1 MAQPNGSIHR
11 PKSLKATTEIKED
24 PELWRD
30 IQANVR
36 KMDDLYD
43 ATFYTWL
50 RSEDNV
56 LVTAS
61 YLQRLTGE
69 YSLDRIEHALCWLVN
84 GWRLES
90 IAILIK
96 QVTFDWITTKGDQGE
111 IDRAQL
117 VLALTDNWAIQFLTR
132 LACTLLTASTLPPGP
147 PSTTPKQ
154 HQPYSPS
161 SSPSSP
167 TSPHA
172 SIIYST
178 PPQAHGRRMAIS
190 RRVGSPLPN
199 AASDNANLNL
209 NINTNTNTNTNAHAH
224 THTHSLTAR
233 AQASAMLSGS
243 HARAQLYP
251 PHRCTHPHSD
261 PHHPPHHDQ
270 RTYGSSHLPRTSQG
284 SSKNQWPKH
293 PSTTPVFYMNKSL
306 FMEELSRKW
315 SFCRLSEFFQCMD
328 PHSGISHRFKCTLLK
343 ERALKEERSQKQTK
357 SSGSTDG
364 PTPPDKVEPPSL
376 SSRTTET
383 DGLRRVLDHEPP
395 SDVHMDDVDP
405 VETISANP
413 GEPVS
418 SSGPPR
424 RESESLHPFDMPQSV
439 DASIRED
446 PHGRE
451 GDVSSR
457 NSSSTSPSVIVPFS
471 ESVVVCAPEGNESRP
486 PSEDRPL
493 RPPSSAS
500 SSRQQAQTDTSYQ
513 SQVYSHD
520 YSDDMNSSLRGFKG
534 SDGHQHSRSQ
544 TVDAI
549 MTPMGGSSH
558 GSFAASSASASLST
572 LSLAESGD
580 EKPVRRAPSRPLQA
594 GYSQPLYR
602 HATTLSPFTS
612 MVMSDGASSS
622 TSSGNASS
630 PTTAVSLMIHS
641 GSGSGTPRER
651 HDATSAKR
659 KNSLGVNLANS
670 SFSSGNTNSSSSSV
684 HQAALGSSTA
694 IFPGP
699 RRTSTS
705 ASTTNEDLKRVRC
718 SRQNSSTSGI

>member
-61 YLQRLTGE
+61 YLQRLTSE

-132 LACTLLTASTLPPGP
+132 LACTLLTNASTLPPSSL
-147 PSTTPKQ
+147 STTAKQ
-154 HQPYSPS
+154 HQPHP
-161 SSPSSP
+161 PSSP
-167 TSPHA
+167 TSTHA

-199 AASDNANLNL
+199 VSSD
-209 NINTNTNTNTNAHAH
+209 NTNTNTNTNS
-224 THTHSLTAR
+224 HSQAAR

-243 HARAQLYP
+243 HARTQIYL
-251 PHRCTHPHSD
+251 PHRCTNPNHSD
-261 PHHPPHHDQ
+261 PHHVPHHDQ
-270 RTYGSSHLPRTSQG
+270 RNYGSSHLPRTSQG
-284 SSKNQWPKH
+284 SSKNHWPKH

-328 PHSGISHRFKCTLLK
+328 PNSGISHRFKCTLLK

-357 SSGSTDG
+357 LSGSTEG
-364 PTPPDKVEPPSL
+364 PTPIPDKVEPHSI

-383 DGLRRVLDHEPP
+383 DDGARRVLDHEPP
-395 SDVHMDDVDP
+395 SDVHMDDVEP
-405 VETISANP
+405 VEFSSVNL

-418 SSGPPR
+418 SSRPIR
-424 RESESLHPFDMPQSV
+424 RESESLHPFDMPQSI
-439 DASIRED
+439 DTTPIRED
-446 PHGRE
+446 HTHGKE
-451 GDVSSR
+451 GDVTSR
-457 NSSSTSPSVIVPFS
+457 NSSSISPSFIVPLS
-471 ESVVVCAPEGNESRP
+471 ESVVVRAPDENESRP

-493 RPPSSAS
+493 RPSSNAS
-500 SSRQQAQTDTSYQ
+500 SSRHQAQTDMSYQ

-520 YSDDMNSSLRGFKG
+520 YNDDMNSSLRGFKG

-572 LSLAESGD
+572 LSLTESGE
-580 EKPVRRAPSRPLQA
+580 EKLVRRAPSRPLQA

-602 HATTLSPFTS
+602 HATTLSVPFTS

-630 PTTAVSLMIHS
+630 PTTASLMNIHS
-641 GSGSGTPRER
+641 SSGPGTPRER
-651 HDATSAKR
+651 HDSTSAKR
-659 KNSLGVNLANS
+659 KNSLGVNLTNA
-670 SFSSGNTNSSSSSV
+670 SFSSGSTNSSSSSV
-684 HQAALGSSTA
+684 HQAALNSSST

>member
-96 QVTFDWITTKGDQGE
+96 QVTFDWVTTKGDQGE

-132 LACTLLTASTLPPGP
+132 LACTLLTASTLPPGL
-147 PSTTPKQ
+147 PSTTTKQ

-190 RRVGSPLPN
+190 RRVGPPLPN
-199 AASDNANLNL
+199 ASSDNANLNL
-209 NINTNTNTNTNAHAH
+209 NVNVNTNTNAHAH
-224 THTHSLTAR
+224 THSQTAR

-243 HARAQLYP
+243 HARAQ
-251 PHRCTHPHSD
+251 
-261 PHHPPHHDQ
+261 
-270 RTYGSSHLPRTSQG
+270 G

-293 PSTTPVFYMNKSL
+293 TSTNPVFYMNKSL

-343 ERALKEERSQKQTK
+343 ERALKEERSQKHTK

-395 SDVHMDDVDP
+395 SDVQMDDVDP
-405 VETISANP
+405 AETSSANP

-424 RESESLHPFDMPQSV
+424 RESESLHPFDIPQAV

-457 NSSSTSPSVIVPFS
+457 NSSSISPSVVVPFS
-471 ESVVVCAPEGNESRP
+471 ESVVVRTPEGNESRP

-520 YSDDMNSSLRGFKG
+520 YNDDMNSSLRGFKG

-602 HATTLSPFTS
+602 HATTLSVPFTS

-630 PTTAVSLMIHS
+630 PTTAVSLMSIHS

-651 HDATSAKR
+651 HDSTSAKR

-670 SFSSGNTNSSSSSV
+670 SFSSGSTNSSSSSV
-684 HQAALGSSTA
+684 HQAALSSSTA

>member
-1 MAQPNGSIHR
+1 
-11 PKSLKATTEIKED
+11 
-24 PELWRD
+24 
-30 IQANVR
+30 
-36 KMDDLYD
+36 MDDLYD

-96 QVTFDWITTKGDQGE
+96 QVTFDWVTTKGDQGE

-167 TSPHA
+167 TLPHA

-199 AASDNANLNL
+199 VSLDNSNVNVNVNANANA
-209 NINTNTNTNTNAHAH
+209 NANTNS
-224 THTHSLTAR
+224 HTHSQTAR

-243 HARAQLYP
+243 HARAQVYP

-261 PHHPPHHDQ
+261 HHHPLHHDQ
-270 RTYGSSHLPRTSQG
+270 RTYGSSLLPRTLQG

-293 PSTTPVFYMNKSL
+293 PATTPVFYMNKSL

-357 SSGSTDG
+357 SSGSTEG
-364 PTPPDKVEPPSL
+364 PTPPDNVEL
-376 SSRTTET
+376 TASSRTTEM
-383 DGLRRVLDHEPP
+383 DGARRVLDREPP
-395 SDVHMDDVDP
+395 SDVHMDDVDL
-405 VETISANP
+405 VETSSANP
-413 GEPVS
+413 GEPVT
-418 SSGPPR
+418 SSGQPR
-424 RESESLHPFDMPQSV
+424 HESESLHPFDLPQPI
-439 DASIRED
+439 DTPIREAS
-446 PHGRE
+446 HGRE

-457 NSSSTSPSVIVPFS
+457 NSSLISPSLIVPFS
-471 ESVVVCAPEGNESRP
+471 ESVVIRAPEGNDSRSP
-486 PSEDRPL
+486 LNDRPL

-520 YSDDMNSSLRGFKG
+520 YNDDMNSSLRGFKG

-580 EKPVRRAPSRPLQA
+580 EKPARRAPSRPLQA
-594 GYSQPLYR
+594 GYSQSLYR
-602 HATTLSPFTS
+602 HASTLSVPFTS

-622 TSSGNASS
+622 TSSGNVSS
-630 PTTAVSLMIHS
+630 PTTAVSLT
-641 GSGSGTPRER
+641 GSGTPRER
-651 HDATSAKR
+651 HDSTSAKR
-659 KNSLGVNLANS
+659 KNSLGVNLANT
-670 SFSSGNTNSSSSSV
+670 SFSSGSTNSSSSSV
-684 HQAALGSSTA
+684 HQGALSSSSA

>member
-1 MAQPNGSIHR
+1 M
-11 PKSLKATTEIKED
+11 SLY

-132 LACTLLTASTLPPGP
+132 LACTLLTNASTLPPGP
-147 PSTTPKQ
+147 LSTTPKQ
-154 HQPYSPS
+154 HQPFSPS

-199 AASDNANLNL
+199 ASADNVNV
-209 NINTNTNTNTNAHAH
+209 NTNTNTSTNTNANTNAQ
-224 THTHSLTAR
+224 SQAAR

-243 HARAQLYP
+243 HARAQIYP
-251 PHRCTHPHSD
+251 PHRCTHPNHSD
-261 PHHPPHHDQ
+261 PHHSPHHDQ
-270 RTYGSSHLPRTSQG
+270 RMYGSSHLPRTSQM
-284 SSKNQWPKH
+284 SSKNHWPKH

-328 PHSGISHRFKCTLLK
+328 PNSGISHRFKCTLLK

-357 SSGSTDG
+357 SSGSAEG
-364 PTPPDKVEPPSL
+364 PTPTSDKLELPL
-376 SSRTTET
+376 ICSRATAT
-383 DGLRRVLDHEPP
+383 DNGPRRVLDIESP
-395 SDVHMDDVDP
+395 SDVHMDDVEP
-405 VETISANP
+405 VETSSANP

-418 SSGPPR
+418 SSGPTR
-424 RESESLHPFDMPQSV
+424 RESESLHPFDMPQSI
-439 DASIRED
+439 DTSPIRED
-446 PHGRE
+446 HSHGRE
-451 GDVSSR
+451 RDITSR
-457 NSSSTSPSVIVPFS
+457 GSSSISSSLVLPFS
-471 ESVVVCAPEGNESRP
+471 ESVVVRAPEGNESRS
-486 PSEDRPL
+486 PSEDRPP
-493 RPPSSAS
+493 RPSSNAP
-500 SSRQQAQTDTSYQ
+500 SSRQQAQTDTPYQ

-520 YSDDMNSSLRGFKG
+520 YNDDMNSGLRGFKG

-572 LSLAESGD
+572 LSLTESGE
-580 EKPVRRAPSRPLQA
+580 EKPVRRAPSRPLQT

-602 HATTLSPFTS
+602 HATTLSVPFTS

-630 PTTAVSLMIHS
+630 PTTAVSLMNIHS
-641 GSGSGTPRER
+641 AGSGTPRER
-651 HDATSAKR
+651 HDSTSAKR
-659 KNSLGVNLANS
+659 KNSLGVNLANA
-670 SFSSGNTNSSSSSV
+670 SFSSGSTNSSSSSV
-684 HQAALGSSTA
+684 HQAALSSSTA